1 MVQHTTM
8 QIMYYLLGQ
17 EQRKKQQRLETTYF
31 IVGKCNLREIFNM
44 VEFDYKLDYKNTMFT
59 SNDKRYRIGRG
70 EQGVLLV
77 RPYTNDIC
85 KHWRFKTPS
94 EATVSSKKIL
104 TLYDEYKKQ
113 KDFVGMDMC
122 RKFLEMGFTRAR
134 RYANHKDGNKYDENG
149 NVKPQEPDWD
159 TSEKAVSAR
168 IFKKVRDQVASDP
181 VYKQMRK
188 EWRES
193 EHILSA

>member
-1 MVQHTTM
+1 M
-8 QIMYYLLGQ
+8 I
-17 EQRKKQQRLETTYF
+17 
-31 IVGKCNLREIFNM
+31 
-44 VEFDYKLDYKNTMFT
+44 EFDYNLDYKNTLFT

-104 TLYDEYKKQ
+104 TLYDKYKKQ

-134 RYANHKDGNKYDENG
+134 RYANHKDGKKYNSDRTI
-149 NVKPQEPDWD
+149 KPQESDAL
-159 TSEKAVSAR
+159 TSDKALSAK
-168 IFKKVRDQVASDP
+168 IFKNMRDLAAYDEK
-181 VYKQMRK
+181 YKIMRK
-188 EWRES
+188 SWRDYEN
-193 EHILSA
+193 AV